1 MTLRRRIAKPKHQE
15 SEDQS
20 SHISGPPQQLDL
32 NTILNTGKRDPQTI
46 LQLQRTIGN
55 RATQSLLQRQTNT
68 IQRAFTLNDTD
79 WKEARTL
86 NATKPGTEGV
96 TGVFFISNKAGEQLV
111 IKPARRGARSVM
123 ATSIMKDV
131 GVDTSGIRNI
141 PFNSTEDKKL
151 RKVVKKL
158 INQKKATENALL
170 QWGKLPTSDF
180 DSFVVMEK
188 VENLKTF
195 QNIANGSG
203 FEDIGEFSRML
214 DRMWSSAFWFDLG
227 RVHAA
232 DMMMGNSDR
241 LDHLNIKNIFVNSET
256 GRAVGLDLA
265 LETSG
270 FDTVTKQTP
279 EGLPK
284 SLEGNEY
291 KDWVTYAIEGVEG
304 KRMQLNR
311 RGEVVEGSTGLRGG
325 EVGPSDTRLLT
336 DEGRIR
342 TKIVALHDRV
352 KAELEMGQTNDV
364 QQRIQAWD
372 NANWDE
378 ATTGFVNGM
387 RQGMLVLNQKIE
399 SGAYDDEARRLK
411 NEFGD
416 DPNIETT
423 VIKLRNMYYQQMQND
438 PDVVEAELRIQLETY
453 AKWLHTGQGYN
464 PFDRNKFV
472 LDKRRRGRGAIPMGK
487 TLNIN

>member
-1 MTLRRRIAKPKHQE
+1 MVLGHRIKKSKKQQE
-15 SEDQS
+15 QDQS
-20 SHISGPPQQLDL
+20 SPPQPMQQVDWNQVL
-32 NTILNTGKRDPQTI
+32 NMGARDPKTVM
-46 LQLQRTIGN
+46 QLQRTIGN
-55 RATQSLLQRQTNT
+55 RATQSLLQRQTDT
-68 IQRAFTLNDTD
+68 IQRAFTFNDTD

-96 TGVFFISNKAGEQLV
+96 TGVFFISNKAGEQIVL
-111 IKPARRGARSVM
+111 KPARRGARSVM

-131 GVDTSGIRNI
+131 GVETSGIRNI

-158 INQKKATENALL
+158 IKQKKATENALL
-170 QWGKLPTSDF
+170 QWGKLSTSDF

-203 FEDIGEFSRML
+203 FEDIGEFSKML

-232 DMMMGNSDR
+232 DMIMGNSDR

-311 RGEVVEGSTGLRGG
+311 RGDVVEGSTGLRGG

-342 TKIVALHDRV
+342 AKIVALHDRV

-364 QQRIQAWD
+364 QQRVEAWD

-378 ATTGFVNGM
+378 AATGFLNGL

-399 SGAYDDEARRLK
+399 SGAYDQESQHLK

-416 DPNIETT
+416 DPNIETI

-438 PDVVEAELRIQLETY
+438 TEVVEAELRIQLETY
-453 AKWLHTGQGYN
+453 AQWLHTGQGYN

-472 LDKRRRGRGAIPMGK
+472 LGKGRQNRRPIRVG
-487 TLNIN
+487 TNVNF